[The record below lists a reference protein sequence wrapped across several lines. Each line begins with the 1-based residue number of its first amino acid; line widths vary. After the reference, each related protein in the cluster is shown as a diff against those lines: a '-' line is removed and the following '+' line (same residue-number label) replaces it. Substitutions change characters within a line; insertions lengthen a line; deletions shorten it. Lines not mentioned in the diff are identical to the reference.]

1 MAENITIAQQA
12 TEIDKASEERA
23 KKNKISSILG
33 VFKKGISAVSGG
45 LDKFLSKRGYNMTKA
60 AQSVKDS
67 KAMNMVDKALDKAS
81 NLVGNNKFMQEL
93 KEKGVSAS
101 ISDKLAR
108 FDRTGADPPGETK
121 SLLGRVLGI
130 GKTLGEDGARKW
142 KDRGFEIGKDYLSD
156 GVTLVQELS
165 QAIIA
170 FEKCS
175 KQLEPNP
182 AELSHLRDQMD
193 NARARFDHYMKD
205 LARIAKV
212 GRDYYDQAVK
222 LDPNTDKR
230 ALDPELAYKKL
241 LVEDKKLQVREF
253 KVNGGTDKG
262 HAKLLAKE
270 RSNAIKDMNS
280 SQEYYDSL
288 IQDPNDYGEVALAT
302 GPSRDFMR
310 YVKGGTLGRMFTD
323 PIIGEGGK
331 KAFRNMGGNL
341 KGIGD
346 ALTGTGREGQSLGR
360 KVLGGGKDILKNTAG
375 MYGNAALMGG
385 SFLGTRSK
393 VLAKN
398 LARGPFGLFEYGKD
412 KFMDGYDAVRGDLND
427 KAIAEFEESEEQR
440 RLEIALAKDDE
451 KEQKKLKDK
460 YRKDLIAYKKRLK
473 DKVKYDKK
481 KEERGGKGTKDYL
494 DGAKRML
501 GAGWDKV
508 KGFGKGIFDALSNS
522 YDEDEIQ
529 QGLTAEDGVVVSDGD
544 ENDPEWVKNR
554 NDEMRETIERNREKA
569 SESKRIAQEKLANKN
584 KDNGLLGKLMSG
596 LFGMGKFLLMGVF
609 FPAIKMVM
617 GTIGKFMLRGITG
630 LGSIIGNGL
639 AKLGTFM
646 ATKLGSIVSPITTAI
661 GGLGSKIG
669 GWIKNSAVGKAVGG
683 AFNAVKNSSIVKGAT
698 NLFGKVANS
707 GFMKGVGRFFKSK
720 AMKVVG
726 KALWGAAKWVGRSI
740 LVMTGPIGWVVGVGL
755 LLWDLYDTYK
765 MLTED
770 EGSYDPDTLNPA
782 VAVTKL
788 RLLAYGLGPDDR
800 NNYNKVLELEENCGQ
815 FMRRDDKSGEVEF
828 TEPTEDGI
836 ERIRA
841 VLDISEENPELN
853 ENKETWFRERFL
865 PVYKSYLSSLWS
877 IKSDLK
883 LGEINKL
890 TSTELLAL
898 ITNIRLDP
906 SVFNVKVLPFIDTLT
921 TSVVKK
927 DYDEF
932 LSAMLNSFKEKAKKS
947 KDSDLKEIAARNE
960 KTAQDA
966 ALDADR
972 KFTDK
977 LKFSQGGAK
986 DFLSKYY
993 KDPKD
998 NNSITGFKG
1007 ISQKELMGGDMGA
1020 GMGGDGSFNLQ
1031 DGAEFSFGAGK
1042 GGDVSGSNKVSLPDA
1057 MKRAAEMTGVPEELL
1072 WTFAKIESSLN
1083 PRAKNPYSSAT
1094 GLFQFLDGTWK
1105 EVVTKYGKKYGLTLQ
1120 NADRYNPL
1128 HSAIMGAEYMKSN
1141 LWAAQKFTDV
1151 GVDLGT
1157 GLYLSH
1163 FLGSGGANK
1172 AAAQMG
1178 LNPDISAKTFFSDAV
1193 YKANHSVMK
1202 GRSLGQVIAYF
1213 QKKFY
1218 TQMNIDPTEF
1228 PSYREHAKAN
1238 ADLYEDVGEIKYKSS
1253 DNKYDLTKGSP
1264 EDISNYGR
1272 ENYTLD
1278 GAAGYDFGSLQG
1290 GSYGGN
1296 ESQAYNY
1303 GDGIG
1308 HGSSSYERNLK
1319 NWNHN
1324 GTNYSTDGKG
1334 REGIGAI
1341 PQDIREIY
1349 GQAEDGS
1356 VGGSG
1361 GTGIKIHP
1369 IAKGYKYRV
1378 SSLFG
1383 PRNINVKGASKNHKG
1398 VDFAAPTGTPIIA
1411 TGDGRVIIARPLRG
1425 YGNVIYINHGDG
1437 LQTRYAHLSAY
1448 KVREGASVKAGDI
1461 IGLCG
1466 NTGIGSGPHLHFEVR
1481 RIKGDLPMDPMKFSV
1496 IKAGNEG
1503 GEAED
1508 KVKDGQIVD
1517 TNDENKDNKSD
1528 IVNDV
1533 VNQTLDNKDNSLSQ
1547 SVQNSPFGGGLGGM
1561 GGIDGMIKNTMANRD
1576 AAKTATDTPIMG
1588 EDPSNVNGQSSTPQ
1602 PNDSTGFSTYPGAV
1616 QPTKVEESKPVDVKV
1631 DQTEVIDG
1639 INETN
1644 RLLQQLIQVIT
1655 NNGQAVQKFDT
1666 SEITKALSNV
1676 NDSVNNIKIPPPQTS
1691 NQVPV
1696 EPIVKI
1702 ENKYGSGI
1710 DVSRA
1715 RHNR

>member
-1 MAENITIAQQA
+1 MAENTTIAQQSA
-12 TEIDKASEERA
+12 EINKASEERA

-33 VFKKGISAVSGG
+33 VFKKGITAVSGG
-45 LDKFLSKRGYNMTKA
+45 LDKFLSKRGYNMAKA

-81 NLVGNNKFMQEL
+81 NLVGNNKFMQGL
-93 KEKGVSAS
+93 KEKGVAAS
-101 ISDKLAR
+101 LSDKLAR
-108 FDRTGADPPGETK
+108 FDKTGADPPGGTK
-121 SLLGRVLGI
+121 SLLGRTLGI
-130 GKTLGEDGARKW
+130 GKTLGQDTARKW
-142 KDRGFEIGKDYLSD
+142 KERGFEIGKDYLSD
-156 GVTLVQELS
+156 GITLVQELS

-182 AELSHLRDQMD
+182 AELSHLRSKMD
-193 NARARFDHYMKD
+193 NARARFDHYMKE
-205 LARIAKV
+205 LERIAKV
-212 GRDYYDQAVK
+212 GRELYDEAVK
-222 LDPNTDKR
+222 LDPNADKR

-253 KVNGGTDKG
+253 KVNGGTDAD
-262 HAKLLAKE
+262 HAKMLAKE
-270 RSNAIKDMNS
+270 RSDAVKDLNS
-280 SQEYYDSL
+280 SQEHYDSL
-288 IQDPNDYGEVALAT
+288 IQDPNDYGEVTAAT

-310 YVKGGTLGRMFTD
+310 YAKGGTLGRMFTD

-331 KAFRNMGGNL
+331 KAFRRMGGNL
-341 KGIGD
+341 KGIGG
-346 ALTGTGREGQSLGR
+346 ALIGSGREGQSLGR
-360 KVLGGGKDILKNTAG
+360 KVLGGSKDILKNTAG
-375 MYGNAALMGG
+375 LYGNAALMGG
-385 SFLGTRSK
+385 SFLGTRGK

-398 LARGPFGLFEYGKD
+398 LARGPFGIFEYGKD
-412 KFMDGYDAVRGDLND
+412 KFMNGYDAIRGDLND

-451 KEQKKLKDK
+451 KAQKKLNEK

-473 DKVKYDKK
+473 DKAKYDKK
-481 KEERGGKGTKDYL
+481 KEQRGGKGTKDYL
-494 DGAKRML
+494 DSAKHML

-554 NDEMRETIERNREKA
+554 NDEMRTTIERNREKA

-596 LFGMGKFLLMGVF
+596 LFGMGKFLLMGMF

-617 GTIGKFMLRGITG
+617 GTIGKFMLKGIRG
-630 LGSIIGNGL
+630 LGTMIGNGL

-646 ATKLGSIVSPITTAI
+646 ATKIGSIVSPITSAI

-669 GWIKNSAVGKAVGG
+669 GWVKNSAVGKAVGG

-698 NLFGKVANS
+698 SMFGKVANS

-720 AMKVVG
+720 GMKIVG
-726 KALWGAAKWVGRSI
+726 KALWSAAKWVGRGL

-755 LLWDLYDTYK
+755 LLWDMYDVYK

-770 EGSYDPDTLNPA
+770 EGSYDPDALDPA
-782 VAVTKL
+782 VAITKL
-788 RLLAYGLGPDDR
+788 RLLAYGLGPDDK

-815 FMRRDDKSGEVEF
+815 FMKRDEKTGEVEF

-853 ENKETWFRERFL
+853 ENKETWFQERFL

-877 IKSDLK
+877 IKRDMK
-883 LGEINKL
+883 LGEVSKL
-890 TSTELLAL
+890 TATEHLSL
-898 ITNIRLDP
+898 ITNVKLDP
-906 SVFNVKVLPFIDTLT
+906 SVFNVKVMPFVDTLT

-932 LSAMLNSFKEKAKKS
+932 LSAMLNTFKKKAKTS
-947 KDSDLKEIAARNE
+947 KESDLKEIAARNE
-960 KTAQDA
+960 KAAQDA

-972 KFTDK
+972 KFADK
-977 LKFSQGGAK
+977 YKDSQGGAK

-993 KDPKD
+993 KDPKLD
-998 NNSITGFKG
+998 KSVTGFAG
-1007 ISQKELMGGDMGA
+1007 ISQKALMGGGI
-1020 GMGGDGSFNLQ
+1020 GGDGSFNLQ
-1031 DGAEFSFGAGK
+1031 DGANFNFSAGK

-1083 PRAKNPYSSAT
+1083 PRAKNPHSSAT
-1094 GLFQFLDGTWK
+1094 GLFQFLDSTWE
-1105 EVVTKYGKKYGLTLQ
+1105 EVVTKFGKKYGLTLQ

-1141 LWAAQKFTDV
+1141 LWAAEKFTDV

-1157 GLYLSH
+1157 GLYLTH
-1163 FLGSGGANK
+1163 FLGPGGANK

-1178 LNPDISAKTFFSDAV
+1178 MNPDISAKTFFSDSV
-1193 YKANHSVMK
+1193 YNANHSVMK
-1202 GRSLGQVIAYF
+1202 GRSLGQVVAYF

-1218 TQMNIDPTEF
+1218 TQMDKDPTEF
-1228 PSYREHAKAN
+1228 PSYQEHAKAN
-1238 ADLYEDVGEIKYKSS
+1238 ADLYEGIDEIKYKSD

-1272 ENYTLD
+1272 ENNSVD

-1290 GSYGGN
+1290 GSYGGDKT
-1296 ESQAYNY
+1296 QASSY
-1303 GDGIG
+1303 GGDIG
-1308 HGSSSYERNLK
+1308 HGSASYERNLK

-1324 GTNYSTDGKG
+1324 GDNFSTDGKG

-1341 PQDIREIY
+1341 PQDIKEIY

-1356 VGGSG
+1356 AGGSG
-1361 GTGIKIHP
+1361 GTGIKVHP

-1383 PRNINVKGASKNHKG
+1383 PRNINVQGASKNHKG
-1398 VDFAAPTGTPIIA
+1398 VDFAAPTGTPIVA
-1411 TGDGRVIIARPLRG
+1411 TGDGKVVIARSLKG

-1437 LQTRYAHLSAY
+1437 LQTRYAHLSAF

-1481 RIKGDLPMDPMKFSV
+1481 KIKGDLPMDRSKKIILRTLARLMK
-1496 IKAGNEG
+1496 
-1503 GEAED
+1503 
-1508 KVKDGQIVD
+1508 
-1517 TNDENKDNKSD
+1517 
-1528 IVNDV
+1528 
-1533 VNQTLDNKDNSLSQ
+1533 TL
-1547 SVQNSPFGGGLGGM
+1547 V
-1561 GGIDGMIKNTMANRD
+1561 R
-1576 AAKTATDTPIMG
+1576 
-1588 EDPSNVNGQSSTPQ
+1588 
-1602 PNDSTGFSTYPGAV
+1602 
-1616 QPTKVEESKPVDVKV
+1616 
-1631 DQTEVIDG
+1631 
-1639 INETN
+1639 
-1644 RLLQQLIQVIT
+1644 
-1655 NNGQAVQKFDT
+1655 
-1666 SEITKALSNV
+1666 
-1676 NDSVNNIKIPPPQTS
+1676 
-1691 NQVPV
+1691 
-1696 EPIVKI
+1696 
-1702 ENKYGSGI
+1702 
-1710 DVSRA
+1710 
-1715 RHNR
+1715 